1 MDLRSLP
8 LHTTVEVIL
17 AKAWA
22 GGPSVEV
29 DSALACSKRVE
40 AAAAAC
46 HLDSD
51 RVKTLPAAPIA
62 AKAWEM
68 EGLAQSGFG
77 PTLWA
82 HGGGGRGNSSTQPRA
97 AATDPADPAQAQ
109 SESLDRGSTP
119 AGPVALEAQEAL

>member
-1 MDLRSLP
+1 M
-8 LHTTVEVIL
+8 
-17 AKAWA
+17 
-22 GGPSVEV
+22 
-29 DSALACSKRVE
+29 E

-77 PTLWA
+77 PTLRA
-82 HGGGGRGNSSTQPRA
+82 RGGGGRGNSSTQPMA

-109 SESLDRGSTP
+109 SESLDWGSTP
-119 AGPVALEAQEAL
+119 AGPVAPEAQEAL